1 MIRCARL
8 DQSAITIRVYY
19 LQHGSATLGFSHR
32 RQEFLIPIG
41 IVIKALVETNEWEI
55 YERLTAVQKE
65 SKKGSKGAVGTQF
78 VSQRARIILE
88 EVRRHALFTRHE
100 CLEFIGER
108 FRPVMDVSNKLP
120 AAAVGEKVLA
130 DFVLCHLDN
139 PSDKLNLLI
148 FMLQK
153 LFALVDGTAAPDNAD
168 ALQHQEVL
176 LPGHLLTI
184 VVKDRMQDWLTKVK
198 GQLNNEMKEK
208 PAQFD
213 LQDFNQVQKMFER
226 VPPSDISKKVEY
238 LLNTGNLVSQSG
250 LDLMQVWWH

>member
-1 MIRCARL
+1 
-8 DQSAITIRVYY
+8 
-19 LQHGSATLGFSHR
+19 
-32 RQEFLIPIG
+32 
-41 IVIKALVETNEWEI
+41 VI
-55 YERLTAVQKE
+55 YQ
-65 SKKGSKGAVGTQF
+65 
-78 VSQRARIILE
+78 
-88 EVRRHALFTRHE
+88 
-100 CLEFIGER
+100 
-108 FRPVMDVSNKLP
+108 
-120 AAAVGEKVLA
+120 VGEKVLA